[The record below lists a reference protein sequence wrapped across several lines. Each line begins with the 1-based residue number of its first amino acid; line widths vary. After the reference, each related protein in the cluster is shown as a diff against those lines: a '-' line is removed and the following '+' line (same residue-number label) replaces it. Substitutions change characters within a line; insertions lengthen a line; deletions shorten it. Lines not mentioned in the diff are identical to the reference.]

1 MARHPVLRG
10 RRRFPT
16 SDGREPIGDTRRLHK
31 MRRSFCKGWRND
43 KWRDLLL
50 AFWFWIAEGAT
61 FVDVPLGE
69 GEALR
74 LRLPPMSFDAP
85 FGITAPDDAG
95 ESDDAAHRAERLS
108 PPRHQTPPGWP

>member
-1 MARHPVLRG
+1 M
-10 RRRFPT
+10 
-16 SDGREPIGDTRRLHK
+16 
-31 MRRSFCKGWRND
+31 
-43 KWRDLLL
+43 LL

-85 FGITAPDDAG
+85 FGITAPDDAVESG
-95 ESDDAAHRAERLS
+95 DEEDGPENGDDEESDDDPEELDDE
-108 PPRHQTPPGWP
+108 P